1 MYKYKPK
8 SDVFNEIFTRIYSKL
23 ECNIIY
29 VFLCGGDCKEPNDHN
44 KKDNHQ
50 IRNKIKQFLEILS
63 DNKVKVL
70 YPEELFFEKGSKN
83 ITEFFRDKDLLELE
97 TILAH
102 NANIVCI
109 ICESIGSATE
119 LGAFTNYREKDD
131 NALLDKLVAVTYTKY
146 KKDEPSFISEGPI
159 KRIISLDKGKR
170 KLYNYY
176 DDTPEEDYESNQRNL
191 AEELI
196 EKFKKI
202 CKKNNR
208 NSDNKIFLQPGEPI
222 KNFIGLAYLILIY
235 LYFYESAGSREIKPF
250 FKNKFEEFNIS
261 NLDKFD
267 FYYKIAINFLLDNQE
282 FIYQKDNLQFLLT
295 EKGSK
300 YVKSLLKDLININS
314 NELDDIRTRI
324 MYNKLYKQ

>member
-29 VFLCGGDCKEPNDHN
+29 VFLCGGDCKESKDHN
-44 KKDNHQ
+44 KKNNHQ

-83 ITEFFRDKDLLELE
+83 ITKFFKNRDLLELE

-119 LGAFTNYREKDD
+119 LGAFTNYREANN
-131 NALLDKLVAVTYTKY
+131 NALLDKLVAVTYKKY
-146 KKDEPSFISEGPI
+146 EKDKPSFISEGPI
-159 KRIISLDKGKR
+159 KRIVSLDKEKW
-170 KLYNYY
+170 KLYEY
-176 DDTPEEDYESNQRNL
+176 DDDTKKEDYELNQQNL
-191 AEELI
+191 SKELI

-202 CKKNNR
+202 CKKNNK
-208 NSDNKIFLQPGEPI
+208 NSKNKIFLQPGEPI
-222 KNFIGLAYLILIY
+222 KNFIGLVTYF
-235 LYFYESAGSREIKPF
+235 LY
-250 FKNKFEEFNIS
+250 
-261 NLDKFD
+261 
-267 FYYKIAINFLLDNQE
+267 
-282 FIYQKDNLQFLLT
+282 
-295 EKGSK
+295 
-300 YVKSLLKDLININS
+300 VV
-314 NELDDIRTRI
+314 
-324 MYNKLYKQ
+324 